1 MCVFFFTGT
10 LADPVEIST
19 LNCCGEKNIYIHI
32 FIYIYTNVYIYT
44 YIYVNIYIYTHT
56 YT

>member
-19 LNCCGEKNIYIHI
+19 LNCCGEKKIYIHI